1 MDFVLVR
8 ARFLSFVRIF
18 RSLFAIQIF
27 RVIFSVNRAS
37 FRFRSI
43 KLVVE
48 NWSSKLQHKVSY
60 PSFFSSFDKLVIRSD
75 RDHSKSRIVFLLSLF
90 FLFFFSTS
98 NRQRMIP
105 KRKRRRKKGFQASI
119 SGTECLWTHFFALRF
134 CENGKG
140 KGKARVAIPAAFSST
155 EIYDRR
161 AIDNGSVR
169 PRVRTSQAANTRRDP
184 NSFRLKKEEKG
195 KKINFP
201 DFQVFQIS
209 RIIL

>member
-27 RVIFSVNRAS
+27 RVIFSVDRAS

-48 NWSSKLQHKVSY
+48 NWSSKLQYKVSY

-90 FLFFFSTS
+90 FLFFFFYVKSSKDDSKEKATKKK
-98 NRQRMIP
+98 RIP
-105 KRKRRRKKGFQASI
+105 SIDIRHRVPLDTFFRAS
-119 SGTECLWTHFFALRF
+119 FLR
-134 CENGKG
+134 G

-201 DFQVFQIS
+201 DFQVFQVS

>member
-98 NRQRMIP
+98 NRQRMAKEKATKKKRIP
-105 KRKRRRKKGFQASI
+105 SIDIRHRVPLDTFFRAS
-119 SGTECLWTHFFALRF
+119 FLR
-134 CENGKG
+134 G

-201 DFQVFQIS
+201 DFQVFQVS